1 MDAGSI
7 IGFVIWCIAGG
18 IFIGIGISSFCAKE
32 PVGFWANVK
41 MCEVNDTSNYNKAM
55 GKLYCIFGIVF
66 IILGLPLLLAGQNSP
81 LVFLS
86 VAGCMALIISVMLI
100 YELVIMKKYRKRQ

>member
-1 MDAGSI
+1 MDAESI
-7 IGFVIWCIAGG
+7 IGFVIWCIVGG
-18 IFIGIGISSFCAKE
+18 FFIGIGISSFFSQR

-41 MCEVNDTSNYNKAM
+41 MCEVNDTGNYNKAM
-55 GKLYCIFGIVF
+55 GKLFCIFGIVF

-81 LVFLS
+81 MVFLS
-86 VAGCMALIISVMLI
+86 IAGCMVLVISVMVI

>member
-1 MDAGSI
+1 MDAESI
-7 IGFVIWCIAGG
+7 IGFVIWCIVGG
-18 IFIGIGISSFCAKE
+18 FFIGIGISSFFSQR

-41 MCEVNDTSNYNKAM
+41 MCEVNDTGNYNKAM
-55 GKLYCIFGIVF
+55 GKLFCIFGIVF

>member
-7 IGFVIWCIAGG
+7 IGFVIWCIAGV

-32 PVGFWANVK
+32 PVGFWVNVK